1 MSSWQRLSGY
11 LNSKPTGPFKRLK
24 GSQRQWYVFEEST
37 LKLLAY
43 RNELEAAIP
52 DKEPLK
58 VINIHGAVFHID
70 PAEHNQFSIMS
81 DGKEHILQA
90 ETEEA
95 MLLWLHVLQTRRNEA
110 VQTSTPSTPVTND
123 DSLSDYKLFR
133 QSSMIKMQTPIPT
146 RMSTSSPFDTNDLN
160 MSGSVQPR
168 SKSIMLSRQDSSD
181 VSNEMLSSPDYASVL
196 FHSSWAS
203 NNEAVTRSLQLNHI
217 NNDNINNNNN
227 MNMDNNNNNIKSQN
241 RLSLSRSRSYDAELL
256 KRHSTINAPHTTT
269 NINTTTTNNN
279 NNNNTN
285 GTTNSNESNSIDKS
299 AITSLR
305 HSKSNSHVHSRMDQS
320 PKSNFRRGILNA
332 PIEEEENEDAINDD
346 KLNEKKSPL
355 RETSEKNNDN
365 NKNNTNLI
373 CVNGKE
379 ENNSLEDK
387 TEINQSTNKTMPKRE
402 LVTEN
407 KVFSVEEIYQQDGQM
422 TNANFTGSDKNEKVI
437 KRKISNTT
445 PNSDLGESTT
455 LKKNEKPRRSL
466 KKTCSLSESDVQE
479 LEQTAA
485 FTRQNSLPESYCT
498 SSMLAKYQSSIILQ
512 NPLIYNDNDMDYEST
527 CTQNGYVR
535 ELKAQLQA
543 ALDREACLRQML
555 ASREAGMREIDQK
568 VESLENTEVRGNHF
582 TLPKNISATKL
593 RDMIEDYDQK
603 QRILNRKNQFLIAE
617 IRELATI
624 KHMFTDHANKMTKY
638 IQRLNMEGCKW
649 RREYVKLLQACLGA
663 TQTDPHHR
671 LMFSDYGKDRYK
683 ALISEL
689 LDEARRK
696 DPSLPSMIKPKNAD
710 YHVDY
715 YGFKHSYLNETS
727 IIHYGCQQ
735 LYDFYTRQLSGAD
748 ENVIRWTELLA
759 QANRELTRADL
770 EGLCRSGVPI
780 QYREGVWRML
790 IHGELHQLMQI
801 KGPLYYNGLLEEFSE
816 NTLAAQHRRQISL
829 DLLRT
834 MPNNVQFDNI
844 DAPGVQKLQEV
855 LQAYSIHN
863 SKIGYCQ
870 GMNFL
875 AAVAL
880 LFLKKEDAF
889 WCLIAILERFLP
901 ENYFNSGLIDA
912 QVDQLVLKEIVN
924 EKLPRLSNHLKRM
937 GIDISAVTL
946 NWFLAVFYDSVP
958 FETLIRI
965 WDVFLLE
972 GSESL
977 FRFAVAVLKRNQDM
991 LLEQTDTI
999 SFWKCLKAATRLT
1012 YDVDGLIKTAFEE
1025 LRPFPKPQL
1034 IAARRAYH
1042 YDILSKKMFE
1052 KKGYWQNVMKD
1063 SADEYATDNGHRIIQ
1078 RRRSNKESRAVI
1090 QAITFY
1096 DDEHLWICHGDKSY
1110 SQISEVV
1117 VPTNC
1122 MQSIGY
1128 ELDSRVSCI
1137 WAFSNEIILLG
1148 MMSKQL
1154 CAYSVSQNAK
1164 LWQIPI
1170 HDSVMDLTSAYFPHD
1185 HTNKVYAGLTN
1196 GELVV
1201 IENVGHEEPL
1211 DSLYYITISFIPI
1224 SSVLLARHQLWCASG
1239 NSIFIFHA
1247 KTMDFYKQISI
1258 SNNPLDVILKLCL
1271 DEHGIWIAVRGSS
1284 VIELWDPNRLTR
1296 ILLFNIAN
1304 ETYLSR
1310 RPEEEYAFNHQR
1322 VTVILSYEETVWIGT
1337 GMGEVLVYQVKTYEK
1352 LEDQKSPAEVKLF
1365 KSKRSMSFSNEME
1378 VNSDRMGKALTEN
1391 KRCPSNPDI
1400 SPSSESNAPEPLFY
1414 PLRQDSLILDEVV
1427 NLSYVYKMNKIVRS
1441 KVSETPVRFLVMKKV
1456 RDSNTL
1462 IISCSTYF
1470 NDDDAVL
1477 KWQRDKNDSSVWTNE
1492 PIYVFDRESRS
1503 LRLPAYMRN
1512 SLCLQMHGKKSI
1524 VMNRPPV
1531 VST

>member
-11 LNSKPTGPFKRLK
+11 LNSKPTGPPLVNNASDIAAYFESAFKRLK
-24 GSQRQWYVFEEST
+24 GSQRQWYVFEETT

-43 RNELEAAIP
+43 RNEMEAAIP

-58 VINIHGAVFHID
+58 VINIHGAVFQID

-110 VQTSTPSTPVTND
+110 GQTGLSDSSPTTD

-133 QSSMIKMQTPIPT
+133 QNSMMKIQTQIPT
-146 RMSTSSPFDTNDLN
+146 RVSPTSSFDANDIIMNGSMNVRLSQVKMTSTMRQELTDSMN
-160 MSGSVQPR
+160 DSLIYVNPVPDYSSTLFQSSWGSGSENATITP
-168 SKSIMLSRQDSSD
+168 
-181 VSNEMLSSPDYASVL
+181 
-196 FHSSWAS
+196 
-203 NNEAVTRSLQLNHI
+203 SLN
-217 NNDNINNNNN
+217 
-227 MNMDNNNNNIKSQN
+227 STPSN
-241 RLSLSRSRSYDAELL
+241 RLQLSRSRSYDQEVMKQQTVNGRSSGERHTPLPISRSASLL
-256 KRHSTINAPHTTT
+256 Q
-269 NINTTTTNNN
+269 
-279 NNNNTN
+279 
-285 GTTNSNESNSIDKS
+285 
-299 AITSLR
+299 
-305 HSKSNSHVHSRMDQS
+305 SRVEHS
-320 PKSNFRRGILNA
+320 PKGIHRRDVLHA
-332 PIEEEENEDAINDD
+332 PIEEENEEFTVD
-346 KLNEKKSPL
+346 EKFHGQNSSSKK
-355 RETSEKNNDN
+355 TS
-365 NKNNTNLI
+365 
-373 CVNGKE
+373 VG
-379 ENNSLEDK
+379 NNSLSGMTAEELDNLPEKKLDIVKTPERIAPRRNLSSEDRAL
-387 TEINQSTNKTMPKRE
+387 SA
-402 LVTEN
+402 
-407 KVFSVEEIYQQDGQM
+407 EEISPEDEKM
-422 TNANFTGSDKNEKVI
+422 AKNSFTESDEHENIEKENPGMI
-437 KRKISNTT
+437 NRFYSEEIST
-445 PNSDLGESTT
+445 STSREKSGRQL
-455 LKKNEKPRRSL
+455 LKKS
-466 KKTCSLSESDVQE
+466 SLSDSDAQE
-479 LEQTAA
+479 LSEQEFEFA
-485 FTRQNSLPESYCT
+485 RQQSFLTGQYT
-498 SSMLAKYQSSIILQ
+498 SSLLAKYQSSLILQ
-512 NPLIYNDNDMDYEST
+512 SPLPFYDNIHMDYENDYP
-527 CTQNGYVR
+527 QNGYVK
-535 ELKAQLQA
+535 ELRAQLHA

-568 VESLENTEVRGNHF
+568 VESLENLEKKNNLF
-582 TLPKNISATKL
+582 TLPKNISTNKL

-603 QRILNRKNQFLIAE
+603 QRILNRKNQFLISE
-617 IRELATI
+617 IRELAAV

-638 IQRLNMEGCKW
+638 IQRLNIEGCKW

-671 LMFSDYGKDRYK
+671 LMFTDYGKDRYK

-710 YHVDY
+710 YHVDF

-735 LYDFYTRQLSGAD
+735 LYDFYTRQLAGSD
-748 ENVIRWTELLA
+748 ENVTRWTELLT

-770 EGLCRSGVPI
+770 ETLCRSGVPV

-816 NTLAAQHRRQISL
+816 NTDAAQHRRQISL

-844 DAPGVQKLQEV
+844 EAPGVQKLQEV

-901 ENYFNSGLIDA
+901 ENYFSSGLIDA

-946 NWFLAVFYDSVP
+946 NWFLAIFYDSVP

-972 GSESL
+972 GSETL

-1012 YDVDGLIKTAFEE
+1012 YDVDGLVKTAFEE

-1034 IAARRAYH
+1034 IATRRAYH

-1052 KKGYWQNVMKD
+1052 KKGYWQNVMKE
-1063 SADEYATDNGHRIIQ
+1063 SVDEYADNGVHHSVQ
-1078 RRRSNKESRAVI
+1078 RRRNNKDNRAVI

-1096 DDEHLWICHGDKSY
+1096 DDEHLWICHGEKSY

-1117 VPTNC
+1117 IPTNC

-1137 WAFSNEIILLG
+1137 CAFNSEIVLLG

-1164 LWQIPI
+1164 IWQLPI
-1170 HDSVMDLTSAYFPHD
+1170 HDSVTDLTSVYFPHD

-1201 IENVGHEEPL
+1201 IENVGYEEPT
-1211 DSLYYITISFIPI
+1211 DSLYYITIGFIPV
-1224 SSVLLARHQLWCASG
+1224 SSVLLAKHQLWCASG
-1239 NSIFIFHA
+1239 SSIFIFHA
-1247 KTMDFYKQISI
+1247 KTMDFYKQVSI

-1271 DEHGIWIAVRGSS
+1271 GEHGIWIAVRGSS
-1284 VIELWDPNRLTR
+1284 VIELWDPNKLTR

-1310 RPEEEYAFNHQR
+1310 RPEEDYTFNHQR
-1322 VTVILSYEETVWIGT
+1322 VTVILPYEDTIWVGT
-1337 GMGEVLVYQVKTYEK
+1337 GMGEVLVYEVKTYEK
-1352 LEDQKSPAEVKLF
+1352 LEDQVNDDAVKLAR
-1365 KSKRSMSFSNEME
+1365 SKRSMSFGDKMQIDTE
-1378 VNSDRMGKALTEN
+1378 VTVKTIKQN

-1400 SPSSESNAPEPLFY
+1400 SPTIECSVEPLFY
-1414 PLRQDSLILDEVV
+1414 PLRQDSLILNEAID
-1427 NLSYVYKMNKIVRS
+1427 SSFVYKMNKIVRS
-1441 KVSETPVRFLVMKKV
+1441 KVSETPVRFLVMKKIT
-1456 RDSNTL
+1456 DINTL

-1477 KWQRDKNDSSVWTNE
+1477 KWQRDKSNASIWTNE

-1512 SLCLQMHGKKSI
+1512 SLCLQMHGKKSTI
-1524 VMNRPPV
+1524 MSQSSV